1 MKSNAFTFQ
10 AKYADALK
18 GLPEE
23 AQAEFALAIINYGCY
38 GEEPCFKTPYLYA
51 LFTLAREDIDYSV
64 KSRANGSKGGSKSSK
79 ARAETPS
86 EQSGTPLAETDNPP
100 CEVSQP
106 PLDGCDNPPCE
117 VSATPLA
124 EVPQPPLDENGNPIH
139 SIAIHSKAKHS
150 STEQVGSPRMA
161 RPSASKVEAFMAG
174 YAAEKGISLSAAR
187 IRDEAESFVDFYA
200 SKGWKVGKAPMKD
213 WRAAARRWIRDKG
226 GQGMKGGGDADFS
239 RFG

>member
-79 ARAETPS
+79 AKAETPS

-100 CEVSQP
+100 CEVS
-106 PLDGCDNPPCE
+106 
-117 VSATPLA
+117 ATPLV
-124 EVPQPPLDENGNPIH
+124 EGSQPPLDENGNPIH

-150 STEQVGSPRMA
+150 STEHSSTKHSSTEQVGSSRMA
-161 RPSASKVEAFMAG
+161 RPSASEVEAFMAG

-213 WRAAARRWIRDKG
+213 WQAAARRWIRDKG

>member
-79 ARAETPS
+79 AKAETPS

-100 CEVSQP
+100 CEVS
-106 PLDGCDNPPCE
+106 
-117 VSATPLA
+117 ATPLA
-124 EVPQPPLDENGNPIH
+124 EGSQPPLDENGNPIH

-150 STEQVGSPRMA
+150 STEQVGSSRMA
-161 RPSASKVEAFMAG
+161 RPSVSRVEAFMAG
-174 YAAEKGISLSAAR
+174 YAVEKGISLSAAR
-187 IRDEAESFVDFYA
+187 IHDEAESFVDFYA

-213 WRAAARRWIRDKG
+213 WLAAARRWIRDKG

>member
-79 ARAETPS
+79 AKAETPS

-100 CEVSQP
+100 CEVS
-106 PLDGCDNPPCE
+106 
-117 VSATPLA
+117 ATPLA
-124 EVPQPPLDENGNPIH
+124 EGSQPPLDENGNPIH

-161 RPSASKVEAFMAG
+161 RPSASEVEAFMAG
-174 YAAEKGISLSAAR
+174 YAAEKGILLSAAR

-200 SKGWKVGKAPMKD
+200 SKGWKVGKTPMKD

>member
-79 ARAETPS
+79 AKAETPS

-100 CEVSQP
+100 CEVS
-106 PLDGCDNPPCE
+106 
-117 VSATPLA
+117 ATPLA
-124 EVPQPPLDENGNPIH
+124 EGSQPPLDENGNPIH

-150 STEQVGSPRMA
+150 STEQVGSQRMA

-174 YAAEKGISLSAAR
+174 YAVEKGISLSAAR

-213 WRAAARRWIRDKG
+213 WCAAARRWIRDKG

>member
-79 ARAETPS
+79 AKAETLS

-100 CEVSQP
+100 CEVS
-106 PLDGCDNPPCE
+106 
-117 VSATPLA
+117 ATPLA
-124 EVPQPPLDENGNPIH
+124 EGSQPPLDENGNPIH

-161 RPSASKVEAFMAG
+161 RPSASEVEAFMAG
-174 YAAEKGISLSAAR
+174 YAAEKDISLSAAR

>member
-79 ARAETPS
+79 AKAETPS

-100 CEVSQP
+100 CEVS
-106 PLDGCDNPPCE
+106 
-117 VSATPLA
+117 ATPLV
-124 EVPQPPLDENGNPIH
+124 EGSQPPLDENGNPIH

-150 STEQVGSPRMA
+150 STEQVGSSRMA

-174 YAAEKGISLSAAR
+174 YAVEKGISLSAAR

-213 WRAAARRWIRDKG
+213 WCAAARRWIRDKG

>member
-79 ARAETPS
+79 AKAETPS

-100 CEVSQP
+100 CEVS
-106 PLDGCDNPPCE
+106 
-117 VSATPLA
+117 ATPLV
-124 EVPQPPLDENGNPIH
+124 EGSQPPLDENGNPIH

-150 STEQVGSPRMA
+150 STEQVGSSRMA

-174 YAAEKGISLSAAR
+174 YAVEKGISLSAAR

-213 WRAAARRWIRDKG
+213 WCAAARRWIRDKG
-226 GQGMKGGGDADFS
+226 GHGMKGGGDADFS

>member
-79 ARAETPS
+79 AKAETPS

-106 PLDGCDNPPCE
+106 PLDGCDNPHCE
-117 VSATPLA
+117 VSATPLV
-124 EVPQPPLDENGNPIH
+124 EGSQPPLDENGNPIH

-150 STEQVGSPRMA
+150 STEQVGSSRMA
-161 RPSASKVEAFMAG
+161 RPSASEVEAFMAG
-174 YAAEKGISLSAAR
+174 YAAEKGISLSAAC

-213 WRAAARRWIRDKG
+213 WQAAARRWIRDKG

>member
-79 ARAETPS
+79 AKAETPS

-100 CEVSQP
+100 CEVS
-106 PLDGCDNPPCE
+106 
-117 VSATPLA
+117 ATPLV
-124 EVPQPPLDENGNPIH
+124 EGSQPPLDENGNPIH
-139 SIAIHSKAKHS
+139 SIAVHSKAKHS
-150 STEQVGSPRMA
+150 STEQVGSSRMA

-174 YAAEKGISLSAAR
+174 YAVEKGISLSAAR

-213 WRAAARRWIRDKG
+213 WCAAARRWIRDKG

>member
-38 GEEPCFKTPYLYA
+38 GEEPCFKTTYLYA

-79 ARAETPS
+79 AKAETPS

-100 CEVSQP
+100 CEVS
-106 PLDGCDNPPCE
+106 
-117 VSATPLA
+117 ATPLA
-124 EVPQPPLDENGNPIH
+124 EGSQPPLDENGNPIH

-150 STEQVGSPRMA
+150 STEQVGSSRMA

-174 YAAEKGISLSAAR
+174 YAVEKGISLSAAR

-213 WRAAARRWIRDKG
+213 WCAAARRWIRDKG

>member
-79 ARAETPS
+79 AKAETPS

-100 CEVSQP
+100 CEVS
-106 PLDGCDNPPCE
+106 
-117 VSATPLA
+117 ATPLA
-124 EVPQPPLDENGNPIH
+124 EGSQPPLDENGNP
-139 SIAIHSKAKHS
+139 IHSKAKHS
-150 STEQVGSPRMA
+150 STEQVGSSRMA
-161 RPSASKVEAFMAG
+161 RPSVSRVEAFMAG
-174 YAAEKGISLSAAR
+174 YAVEKGISLSAAR

-213 WRAAARRWIRDKG
+213 WCAAARRWIRDKG

>member
-79 ARAETPS
+79 AKAETPS
-86 EQSGTPLAETDNPP
+86 EQSGIPLAETDNPP
-100 CEVSQP
+100 CEVS
-106 PLDGCDNPPCE
+106 
-117 VSATPLA
+117 ATPLV
-124 EVPQPPLDENGNPIH
+124 EGSQPPLDENGNPIH

-150 STEQVGSPRMA
+150 STEQVGSSRMA

-174 YAAEKGISLSAAR
+174 YAVEKGISLSAAR

-213 WRAAARRWIRDKG
+213 WCAAARRWIRDKG

>member
-79 ARAETPS
+79 AKAETPS

-100 CEVSQP
+100 CEVS
-106 PLDGCDNPPCE
+106 
-117 VSATPLA
+117 ATPLA
-124 EVPQPPLDENGNPIH
+124 EGSQPPLDENGNPIH

-161 RPSASKVEAFMAG
+161 RPSASEVEAFMAG

>member
-79 ARAETPS
+79 AKAETPS

-100 CEVSQP
+100 CEVS
-106 PLDGCDNPPCE
+106 
-117 VSATPLA
+117 
-124 EVPQPPLDENGNPIH
+124 QPPLDENGNPIH

-150 STEQVGSPRMA
+150 STEQVGSSRMA

-174 YAAEKGISLSAAR
+174 YAVEEGISLSAAR

-213 WRAAARRWIRDKG
+213 WCAAARRWIRDKG

>member
-79 ARAETPS
+79 AKAETPS
-86 EQSGTPLAETDNPP
+86 EQSGTPLAEADNHP

-106 PLDGCDNPPCE
+106 LLDGCDNPPCE

-124 EVPQPPLDENGNPIH
+124 EGSQPPLDENGNPIH

-161 RPSASKVEAFMAG
+161 RPSASRVEAFMAG

>member
-79 ARAETPS
+79 AKAETPS

-100 CEVSQP
+100 CEVS
-106 PLDGCDNPPCE
+106 
-117 VSATPLA
+117 
-124 EVPQPPLDENGNPIH
+124 QPPLDENGNPIH

-150 STEQVGSPRMA
+150 STEQVGSSRMA
-161 RPSASKVEAFMAG
+161 RPSASEVEAFMAG
-174 YAAEKGISLSAAR
+174 YAVEKGISLSAAR

-213 WRAAARRWIRDKG
+213 WVAAARRWIRDKG

>member
-79 ARAETPS
+79 AKAETPS
-86 EQSGTPLAETDNPP
+86 EQSGTPLAETDNHP

-106 PLDGCDNPPCE
+106 ILDGCDNPPCE

-124 EVPQPPLDENGNPIH
+124 EGSQPPFDENGNPIH

-161 RPSASKVEAFMAG
+161 RPSASRVEAFMAG

>member
-79 ARAETPS
+79 AKAETPS
-86 EQSGTPLAETDNPP
+86 EQSATPLAETDNPH
-100 CEVSQP
+100 CGVSQP

-124 EVPQPPLDENGNPIH
+124 EGSQPPLDENGNPIH
-139 SIAIHSKAKHS
+139 SKAKHS
-150 STEQVGSPRMA
+150 STEQAGSPRMA

>member
-79 ARAETPS
+79 AKAETPS

-100 CEVSQP
+100 CEVS
-106 PLDGCDNPPCE
+106 
-117 VSATPLA
+117 ATPLA
-124 EVPQPPLDENGNPIH
+124 EWSQPPLDENGNPIH
-139 SIAIHSKAKHS
+139 SKAIHSKAKHS
-150 STEQVGSPRMA
+150 STEQVGSSRMA
-161 RPSASKVEAFMAG
+161 RPSASEVEAFMAG
-174 YAAEKGISLSAAR
+174 YAVEKGISLSAAR

-200 SKGWKVGKAPMKD
+200 SKGWKVGKVPMKD
-213 WRAAARRWIRDKG
+213 WCAAARRWIRDKG

>member
-79 ARAETPS
+79 AKAETPS
-86 EQSGTPLAETDNPP
+86 EQPATPLAETDNPP
-100 CEVSQP
+100 CEVS
-106 PLDGCDNPPCE
+106 
-117 VSATPLA
+117 ATPLA
-124 EVPQPPLDENGNPIH
+124 EGSQPPLDENGNPIH

-150 STEQVGSPRMA
+150 STEQVGSSRMA

-174 YAAEKGISLSAAR
+174 YAVEKGISLSAAR

-213 WRAAARRWIRDKG
+213 WCAAARRWIRDKG

>member
-79 ARAETPS
+79 AKAETPS

-100 CEVSQP
+100 CGVSQP

-124 EVPQPPLDENGNPIH
+124 EGSQPPFDENGNP
-139 SIAIHSKAKHS
+139 IHSKAKHS
-150 STEQVGSPRMA
+150 STEQVGSSRMA
-161 RPSASKVEAFMAG
+161 RPSASEVEAFMAG

-213 WRAAARRWIRDKG
+213 WQAAARRWIRDKG

>member
-79 ARAETPS
+79 AKAETPS

-100 CEVSQP
+100 CEVS
-106 PLDGCDNPPCE
+106 
-117 VSATPLA
+117 ATPLV
-124 EVPQPPLDENGNPIH
+124 EGPQPPLDENGNPIH

-161 RPSASKVEAFMAG
+161 RPSASRVEAFMAG

-200 SKGWKVGKAPMKD
+200 SKGWKGGKAPMKD

>member
-79 ARAETPS
+79 AKAETPS

-100 CEVSQP
+100 CEVS
-106 PLDGCDNPPCE
+106 
-117 VSATPLA
+117 ATPLA
-124 EVPQPPLDENGNPIH
+124 EGSQPPLDENGNPIH

-150 STEQVGSPRMA
+150 STEQVGSSRMA

-174 YAAEKGISLSAAR
+174 YAVEKGISLSAAR

-200 SKGWKVGKAPMKD
+200 SKGWKVGKVPMKD
-213 WRAAARRWIRDKG
+213 WCAAARRWIRDKG

>member
-79 ARAETPS
+79 AKAETPS

-100 CEVSQP
+100 CEVS
-106 PLDGCDNPPCE
+106 
-117 VSATPLA
+117 ATPLV
-124 EVPQPPLDENGNPIH
+124 EGPQPPLDENGNPIH

-150 STEQVGSPRMA
+150 STEQVGSSRMA

-174 YAAEKGISLSAAR
+174 YAVEKGISLSAAR

-213 WRAAARRWIRDKG
+213 WCAAARRWIRDKG

>member
-79 ARAETPS
+79 AKAETPS
-86 EQSGTPLAETDNPP
+86 EQSGTP
-100 CEVSQP
+100 
-106 PLDGCDNPPCE
+106 PCE
-117 VSATPLA
+117 VSATPLV
-124 EVPQPPLDENGNPIH
+124 EGSQPPLDENGNPIH

-150 STEQVGSPRMA
+150 STEQVGSSRMA

-174 YAAEKGISLSAAR
+174 YAVEKGISLSAAR

-213 WRAAARRWIRDKG
+213 WCAAARRWIRDKG

>member
-79 ARAETPS
+79 AKAETPS

-100 CEVSQP
+100 CEVS
-106 PLDGCDNPPCE
+106 
-117 VSATPLA
+117 ATPLV
-124 EVPQPPLDENGNPIH
+124 EGSQPPLDENGNPIH

-150 STEQVGSPRMA
+150 STEHSSTEQVGSARMA

-174 YAAEKGISLSAAR
+174 YAVEKGISLSAAR

-213 WRAAARRWIRDKG
+213 WQAAARRWIRDKG

>member
-64 KSRANGSKGGSKSSK
+64 KSRANGSKGGSRSSK
-79 ARAETPS
+79 AKAETPS

-100 CEVSQP
+100 CEVS
-106 PLDGCDNPPCE
+106 
-117 VSATPLA
+117 ATPL
-124 EVPQPPLDENGNPIH
+124 VKGSQPPLDENGNPIH

-150 STEQVGSPRMA
+150 STEQVGSSRMA
-161 RPSASKVEAFMAG
+161 RPSASEVEAFMAG
-174 YAAEKGISLSAAR
+174 YAVEKGISLSAAR

>member
-64 KSRANGSKGGSKSSK
+64 KSRANGSKGGLKSSK
-79 ARAETPS
+79 AKAETPS
-86 EQSGTPLAETDNPP
+86 EQPATSLAETDNPP

-106 PLDGCDNPPCE
+106 PLGGCNNPPCE
-117 VSATPLA
+117 VSITPLA
-124 EVPQPPLDENGNPIH
+124 EGSQPPLDENGNPIH

-187 IRDEAESFVDFYA
+187 ICDEAESFVDFYA

>member
-79 ARAETPS
+79 AKAETPS

-100 CEVSQP
+100 CEVS
-106 PLDGCDNPPCE
+106 
-117 VSATPLA
+117 ATPLV
-124 EVPQPPLDENGNPIH
+124 EGSQPPLDENGNPIH

-174 YAAEKGISLSAAR
+174 YAVEKGISLSAAR

>member
-79 ARAETPS
+79 AKAETPS

-100 CEVSQP
+100 CEVS
-106 PLDGCDNPPCE
+106 
-117 VSATPLA
+117 ATPLA
-124 EVPQPPLDENGNPIH
+124 EGSQPPLDENGNPIH

-150 STEQVGSPRMA
+150 STEQVGSSRMA

-174 YAAEKGISLSAAR
+174 YAVEKGISLSAAR

-213 WRAAARRWIRDKG
+213 WCAAARRWIRDKG

>member
-79 ARAETPS
+79 AKAETPS
-86 EQSGTPLAETDNPP
+86 EQSGTPLAETN
-100 CEVSQP
+100 
-106 PLDGCDNPPCE
+106 NPPCE
-117 VSATPLA
+117 VSATPIA
-124 EVPQPPLDENGNPIH
+124 EVSEPPLDENGNPIH
-139 SIAIHSKAKHS
+139 SIAIHSKAKHK
-150 STEQVGSPRMA
+150 ERGGARMA
-161 RPSASKVEAFMAG
+161 RPTLQEVEA
-174 YAAEKGISLSAAR
+174 YIAEKGYHVDAAAF
-187 IRDEAESFVDFYA
+187 IAYYDSN
-200 SKGWKVGKAPMKD
+200 GWKIGKNPMKS
-213 WRAAARRWIRDKG
+213 WRSALTTWERRNHPGGKG
-226 GQGMKGGGDADFS
+226 AGDADFS

>member
-79 ARAETPS
+79 AKAETPS
-86 EQSGTPLAETDNPP
+86 EQSGTTLAETDNPP
-100 CEVSQP
+100 CEVS
-106 PLDGCDNPPCE
+106 
-117 VSATPLA
+117 ATPLV
-124 EVPQPPLDENGNPIH
+124 EGSQPPLDENGNPIH

-150 STEQVGSPRMA
+150 STEQVGSSRMA

-174 YAAEKGISLSAAR
+174 YAVEKGISLSAAR

-213 WRAAARRWIRDKG
+213 WCAAARRWIRDKG